1 MNTGR
6 VIPTLVALLSLAGVV
21 SAQNRRYVEGQGPA
35 PREFTRETNPDE
47 RTPPSA
53 TGRYAARLLPSAKAP
68 ALPALTPIRGAEITA
83 LPAGVVTLVEFWA
96 SWCPNCRDRAFQVGD
111 LERKHPGRVR
121 EIVIT
126 TPDRFG
132 SSEAGAR
139 ELARLAPGGDALGSI
154 AWDAKGDTRNT
165 WLAPARRTAVPSAFI
180 INTEGVIAWIGHPAD
195 AEEPIERVLSGQWD
209 IGAAAEDYALRFRD
223 RAWCDDAAERFRA
236 ADLSHRWEQLLIA
249 LDDLDLFD
257 PSIAGQTA
265 AEWVRGNIDRR
276 QPAPGSPEE
285 QARPV
290 WPDTRAR
297 GLEMSL
303 LAEKAV
309 WDLDPH
315 LLNDLSWYL
324 LNTTEPTD
332 DEVTAAR
339 RMAER
344 ASDRSAH
351 EDANIEDTLALALYR
366 DGDRDAAIK
375 TQERALRILGSR
387 VGGSGQAGRD
397 FDERLRMY
405 RESEPITTRQRKR
418 TRDQGGQRIAQ

>member
-1 MNTGR
+1 MNTRR
-6 VIPTLVALLSLAGVV
+6 VIPTLVALLSLAEVA
-21 SAQNRRYVEGQGPA
+21 SAQNRRYVEGQS
-35 PREFTRETNPDE
+35 PREFTRETSPDE

-68 ALPALTPIRGAEITA
+68 SLPALTPIRGAEIKE

-96 SWCPNCRDRAFQVGD
+96 SWCPNCRDRAFQIGE
-111 LERKHPGRVR
+111 LERLHPGKVR
-121 EIVIT
+121 EIVICM
-126 TPDRFG
+126 PDRFG

-139 ELARLAPGGDALGSI
+139 ELAQFAPSADALGSI
-154 AWDAKGDTRNT
+154 SWDARGEARNS
-165 WLAPARRTAVPSAFI
+165 WLAPARRTTVPSAFV
-180 INTEGVIAWIGHPAD
+180 INTEGVIAWIGNPAD

-209 IGAAAEDYALRFRD
+209 IGTAAEDFALRFRD
-223 RAWCDDAAERFRA
+223 RAWCDDAAERFRS
-236 ADLSHRWEQLLIA
+236 ADVSHRWEQLLIA

-257 PSIAGQTA
+257 PGIAGQTA

-276 QPAPGSPEE
+276 PPPPGSPNE

-290 WPDTRAR
+290 WPNTRAR
-297 GLEMSL
+297 GLELSL

-324 LNTTEPTD
+324 LNTTEPK
-332 DEVTAAR
+332 DEEITAAR

-344 ASDRSAH
+344 ASERSSR
-351 EDANIEDTLALALYR
+351 EDGMIEDTLALALYR
-366 DGDRDAAIK
+366 DGDRDGAIK
-375 TQERALRILGSR
+375 TQERAIQLLVAR
-387 VGGSGQAGRD
+387 VSGGSSQSGRD
-397 FDERLRMY
+397 FEDRLRMY

-418 TRDQGGQRIAQ
+418 IREQGGQRLSQ